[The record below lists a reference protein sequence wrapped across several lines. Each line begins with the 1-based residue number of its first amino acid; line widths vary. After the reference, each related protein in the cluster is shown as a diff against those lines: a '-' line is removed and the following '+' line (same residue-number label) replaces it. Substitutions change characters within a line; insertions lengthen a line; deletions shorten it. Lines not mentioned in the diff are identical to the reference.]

1 MNQSLRL
8 CHISC
13 DMEEKTLPFLGVGTA
28 SMDIQPKSVGDCILG
43 ISLPSVLRDVGEIIP
58 WDYLDEKMPGTRTP
72 FLHPLVSYCFFC
84 RWCQWSKLL
93 QGSSSWTSIKEEQ
106 KFTANALQT
115 ASVEQAFAVDAA
127 LLRFLKARQ

>member
-28 SMDIQPKSVGDCILG
+28 SMDIQPISVGDCILG

-58 WDYLDEKMPGTRTP
+58 WDYLDEKLPGTRTP
-72 FLHPLVSYCFFC
+72 FLHPLVSYCFFLQMVSVVKAASGLKLMDIHQG
-84 RWCQWSKLL
+84 RAEIYSKCP
-93 QGSSSWTSIKEEQ
+93 
-106 KFTANALQT
+106 AN
-115 ASVEQAFAVDAA
+115 
-127 LLRFLKARQ
+127 R